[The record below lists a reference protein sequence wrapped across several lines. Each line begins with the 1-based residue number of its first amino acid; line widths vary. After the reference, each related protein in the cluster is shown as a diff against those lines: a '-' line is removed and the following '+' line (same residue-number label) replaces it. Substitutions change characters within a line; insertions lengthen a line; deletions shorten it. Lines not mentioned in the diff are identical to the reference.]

1 MQKKQMTEWEKL
13 ALKIES
19 EEWRDKAASIAITV
33 LMLLDRE
40 KMTKQQLAEKMGVKP
55 QYVSRI
61 VKGHANLTLDTIAKL
76 ERALGTPV
84 ISVLDPSVV
93 VLSTTVMIDPFI
105 KWHRCNSL
113 SMKGSFVTAGPK
125 RQCKSVFSSY
135 DKDYAKVS

>member
-1 MQKKQMTEWEKL
+1 MQNKQMTEWEKL

-55 QYVSRI
+55 QYVSRV

-76 ERALGTPV
+76 EKALGVPI
-84 ISVLDPSVV
+84 ISIYDPSAV
-93 VLSTTVMIDPFI
+93 VLATSVIIDPET
-105 KWHRCNSL
+105 KWHRFNNTP
-113 SMKGSFVTAGPK
+113 MKVSFSASSSK
-125 RQCKSVFSSY
+125 RQPKSVYSSNEISI
-135 DKDYAKVS
+135 ALVS